1 MKEQP
6 QKSKSDFT
14 LRNGICFSVCYA
26 VKILFISKKW
36 LKTDFT
42 HILGY
47 KICFLLQ
54 EYSF

>member
-47 KICFLLQ
+47 KICFLL
-54 EYSF
+54 